1 MDHYTLLA
9 TLEDGLALPR
19 LGKAATARA
28 GFEPTLAD
36 FFLTGSALDMN
47 RFNAYTL
54 LKCAA
59 RLHDAGAATT
69 LTALERMLTRSE
81 KARATRLVMISK
93 TPRVLVETLIP
104 RQSR

>member
-1 MDHYTLLA
+1 
-9 TLEDGLALPR
+9 
-19 LGKAATARA
+19 
-28 GFEPTLAD
+28 
-36 FFLTGSALDMN
+36 MN

-59 RLHDAGAATT
+59 RRHDAGAAAT
-69 LTALERMLTRSE
+69 LATLEHMLTRSE
-81 KARATRLVMISK
+81 KARATRLVMSTK

>member
-1 MDHYTLLA
+1 M
-9 TLEDGLALPR
+9 G
-19 LGKAATARA
+19 RA
-28 GFEPTLAD
+28 GRGYTKK
-36 FFLTGSALDMN
+36 S
-47 RFNAYTL
+47 RYTL